1 MNARLAAVV
10 VLVGTG
16 VALAEPV
23 EPPLGGAV
31 MRETPLLFVRLQGP
45 AGMSVRFLEGPTAGR
60 SFDAPVVA
68 GLRPAMRHRAQL
80 TGLPN
85 RPGASLYPTLEV
97 RGTLQL
103 PVRLRAADYPAPV
116 PFTEADIEQALAG
129 IMVTKIIT
137 VEAPEKSGGLA
148 QEAGQIVEWNVEP
161 ERDAIEVARG
171 LGRPVLIVR
180 IGQREPD
187 AQELARMRPGSI
199 LYPGETALPPAPPVA
214 KGGYGPTY
222 PGYPYPLPPSIAFG
236 PRVSDSD
243 RPLRKEGGEE
253 CLTDG
258 GDRGKP
264 VHLDSLGQLQGLD
277 PSDTVAEFKDSA
289 GRRKLVVSNEVCL
302 CVPRFLLVRQLV
314 PLSVHDGVTGTF
326 RMDGRDRF
334 VQLDRQEGTRRTR
347 QVDETPTMRSRQ
359 RLNANIVVTP
369 QIRLQDIQE
378 LNAIDMVL
386 GKAVYIGTDQLRMLT
401 EEERTR
407 LKRQM
412 ELAIRLNQQIGTGGV
427 MAPSGTKA
435 IGRIDGLG
443 QVTSQVELREVSCL
457 CMQEPPQLPEQPLHI
472 CKWAS
477 TDSAQIGDVVT
488 FFIRYSNLGGKPIKD
503 IAISDSL
510 TGRLEYVPG
519 TAKSDR
525 EAVFVTQDNDAGS
538 VILRWEVR
546 DPLPGGQRGVVSFQ
560 ARVR

>member
-1 MNARLAAVV
+1 
-10 VLVGTG
+10 
-16 VALAEPV
+16 
-23 EPPLGGAV
+23 
-31 MRETPLLFVRLQGP
+31 
-45 AGMSVRFLEGPTAGR
+45 
-60 SFDAPVVA
+60 
-68 GLRPAMRHRAQL
+68 
-80 TGLPN
+80 
-85 RPGASLYPTLEV
+85 
-97 RGTLQL
+97 
-103 PVRLRAADYPAPV
+103 
-116 PFTEADIEQALAG
+116 
-129 IMVTKIIT
+129 
-137 VEAPEKSGGLA
+137 
-148 QEAGQIVEWNVEP
+148 
-161 ERDAIEVARG
+161 
-171 LGRPVLIVR
+171 
-180 IGQREPD
+180 
-187 AQELARMRPGSI
+187 
-199 LYPGETALPPAPPVA
+199 
-214 KGGYGPTY
+214 
-222 PGYPYPLPPSIAFG
+222 
-236 PRVSDSD
+236 
-243 RPLRKEGGEE
+243 
-253 CLTDG
+253 
-258 GDRGKP
+258 

-326 RMDGRDRF
+326 RMNGRDQF

-427 MAPSGTKA
+427 MVPSGTKA